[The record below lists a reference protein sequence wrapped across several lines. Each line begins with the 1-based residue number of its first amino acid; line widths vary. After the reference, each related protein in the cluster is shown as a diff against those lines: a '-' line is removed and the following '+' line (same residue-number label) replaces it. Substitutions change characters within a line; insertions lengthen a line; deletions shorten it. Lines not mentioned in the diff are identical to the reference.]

1 MSDRLGEMLVKA
13 LLINDQQLK
22 TALDTQREL
31 GGKLSTILVK
41 LRFVNEDKLVSFLA
55 KELNLPALSIK
66 ELAVS
71 PKVSALMDVEIIEKH
86 MILPISRTEDT
97 LSVATADPMEY
108 EALDEVH
115 FLTNLKVKVAV
126 ASRSNIQKA
135 IDFYF
140 HGRVCKELQEAE
152 GGAPPK
158 AAPGAQAPSQVAV
171 LKSLVEL
178 LIEKKVFTKEELL
191 AKVNAKSGK

>member
-41 LRFVNEDKLVSFLA
+41 LRFINEDKLVAFLS
-55 KELNLPALSIK
+55 KELNLPALSLK
-66 ELAVS
+66 ELVVS
-71 PKVSALMDVEIIEKH
+71 PKVSSLMDVEIIEKH
-86 MILPISRTEDT
+86 TILPINRTEDT
-97 LSVATADPMEY
+97 LQVAVADPMEY

-115 FLTNLKVKVAV
+115 FLTNLKVKVSV
-126 ASRSNIQKA
+126 ASRTNIQKA
-135 IDFYF
+135 IEFYF

-152 GGAPPK
+152 GGTPPR
-158 AAPGAQAPSQVAV
+158 ATPGAGPSQVAV

-178 LIEKKVFTKEELL
+178 LIEKKVFTKDELL
-191 AKVNAKSGK
+191 ARVNAKSGK

>member
-41 LRFVNEDKLVSFLA
+41 LRFINDDKLVSFLA
-55 KELNLPALSIK
+55 KELNLPALSVK

-86 MILPISRTEDT
+86 MILPLSRTEDT
-97 LSVATADPMEY
+97 LSVATADPLDY

-115 FLTNLKVKVAV
+115 FLTNLKVKVGV
-126 ASRSNIQKA
+126 ASRANIQKA

-152 GGAPPK
+152 GGAAPK
-158 AAPGAQAPSQVAV
+158 AAAPAAPSQVAV

>member
-13 LLINDQQLK
+13 LLITDQQLK
-22 TALDTQREL
+22 TALDTQRDL

-41 LRFVNEDKLVSFLA
+41 LRFINEDKLVSFLS

-66 ELAVS
+66 EMAVS

-97 LSVATADPMEY
+97 LLVATADPLDY

-115 FLTNLKVKVAV
+115 FLTNLKVKVSV
-126 ASRSNIQKA
+126 ASRTNIQKA

-140 HGRVCKELQEAE
+140 HGRTCKELTEVE
-152 GGAPPK
+152 GGASPK
-158 AAPGAQAPSQVAV
+158 TVTSQSPSQVAV

-178 LIEKKVFTKEELL
+178 LIEKKVFTKDELL